1 MSSDKFTT
9 WHTAG
14 EGGKESTGEQGKS
27 AVKVGELGRE
37 VCGAQSSKV
46 YCMEVTAMEFQEAD
60 MVQHTLGS
68 TCASLHVHRTRL
80 RTIGISNCTSSQ
92 APMMLGEFQMHEKS
106 GCGKPGVSCS
116 ISMLPDPMHACSE
129 VIRA

>member
-1 MSSDKFTT
+1 MAD
-9 WHTAG
+9 

-27 AVKVGELGRE
+27 AVKVGELGGE

-46 YCMEVTAMEFQEAD
+46 YCMEVAAMEFQEAD

-68 TCASLHVHRTRL
+68 TCASLHRTRL

-92 APMMLGEFQMHEKS
+92 APMMLGELLMHERS
-106 GCGKPGVSCS
+106 GCGKPGVPCS
-116 ISMLPDPMHACSE
+116 ISILSEQMHACSE